1 MIYKLSDLT
10 DEDWIEI
17 EAEADARNVSVETVL
32 EDWGI
37 QDN

>member
-1 MIYKLSDLT
+1 MTYKLSDLT

-17 EAEADARNVSVETVL
+17 EAEADARSVSIETVL

-37 QDN
+37 ED